1 MATLQVHLE
10 LGAMVEDEA
19 LQAYRRFARHHVNCV
34 TSPQWI
40 RAREPESMACYVEV
54 TIRQRSVA
62 IAEPGIPGGFSSS
75 AGTMPVAMRART
87 HLQDG
92 PVQRLASASDLGA
105 IRLFR
110 GIPETTLQR
119 IAERG
124 HFERMHQGEFLF
136 FEGDP
141 ATDVHFLLAGQVKIV
156 HETEDGA
163 EVILRLINPGEIF
176 GGAGGWGDDQYPAT
190 AIALDDVSEFRL
202 PAAEFSLL
210 LSRHPAFAQAMILE
224 LATRL
229 REAEARIRE
238 LQAERVERR
247 IARTLLR
254 LAGRIGNE
262 TPLGIEIELP
272 QSRQHLAELT
282 GATLTTVSRVLSEW
296 DRRGLIDAGR
306 ERVTIAKPH
315 ELVMVAEDL
324 TPTEHDSEN

>member
-1 MATLQVHLE
+1 MQRVSRA
-10 LGAMVEDEA
+10 A
-19 LQAYRRFARHHVNCV
+19 LAA
-34 TSPQWI
+34 
-40 RAREPESMACYVEV
+40 
-54 TIRQRSVA
+54 
-62 IAEPGIPGGFSSS
+62 
-75 AGTMPVAMRART
+75 
-87 HLQDG
+87 
-92 PVQRLASASDLGA
+92 DLHA
-105 IRLFR
+105 IRLFHELPDPITAAISAC
-110 GIPETTLQR
+110 GR
-119 IAERG
+119 IEQWERG
-124 HFERMHQGEFLF
+124 QFLF
-136 FEGDP
+136 FSGDP
-141 ATDVHFLLAGQVKIV
+141 ADHVHFLLSGRVKIV
-156 HETEDGA
+156 NETEDGA

-176 GGAGGWGDDQYPAT
+176 GGAGGWGDDRYPAT

-210 LSRHPAFAQAMILE
+210 LSRHPVFAHAMILE

-254 LAGRIGNE
+254 LAGHIGNE

-282 GATLTTVSRVLSEW
+282 GATLTTVSRVLREW

-306 ERVTIAKPH
+306 ERVTITKPH

-324 TPTEHDSEN
+324 APTEHDSEN